1 MPIFN
6 TNKNKDD
13 FYFDNFVEC
22 TRCSLRAALLLE
34 ETMKDFSP
42 AKLEENV
49 DRMHEI
55 EHEADTKKHE
65 VLAVLMKAFM
75 TPIDGEDI
83 SLLSSCLDEVSDKIE
98 DVIQR
103 MYCNYIHDILPSSLE
118 IVAVVVESCREMV
131 TLLEE
136 FKNFKRSKTIH
147 EHIIRINTLEEDA
160 DRLFIKAMRNLHE
173 DEDDPVNMLKWRE
186 ILMYLEK
193 CTDATEH
200 VADVVERVIMT
211 NT

>member
-1 MPIFN
+1 M
-6 TNKNKDD
+6 KKQDS
-13 FYFDNFVEC
+13 FYFDNFIEC
-22 TRCSLRAALLLE
+22 THYSLKAAELLME
-34 ETMKDFSP
+34 VI
-42 AKLEENV
+42 ENF
-49 DRMHEI
+49 DADSIQSRLDEMHHI
-55 EHEADTKKHE
+55 EHSADTKKHE
-65 VLAVLMKAFM
+65 MLAVLMKAFM
-75 TPIDGEDI
+75 TPIDREDI
-83 SLLSSCLDEVSDKIE
+83 SLLSSCLDEVTDKIE